1 MKQEAPP
8 RSIHEGNQTY
18 ELILQAAFDLFSQ
31 QGYHSVTTRSIAAR
45 AGVNLGLIP
54 YYFQSK
60 DNLAAIVMEKL
71 NNDLYAQ
78 IFDLLPPDLKT
89 AEKMYISTLLL
100 CEHLEANYARFMFE
114 YAETKQAYYSVS
126 RTFLEMSWDLIRE
139 YHLSV
144 TPEENEFY
152 LAAFKG
158 AERLII
164 LKRSNNDLD
173 ISYEEITTLIVSN
186 YFYNIG
192 LSDQTI
198 ADILT
203 RSSALLHEYNHFK
216 S

>member
-1 MKQEAPP
+1 
-8 RSIHEGNQTY
+8 
-18 ELILQAAFDLFSQ
+18 
-31 QGYHSVTTRSIAAR
+31 
-45 AGVNLGLIP
+45 
-54 YYFQSK
+54 
-60 DNLAAIVMEKL
+60 
-71 NNDLYAQ
+71 
-78 IFDLLPPDLKT
+78 
-89 AEKMYISTLLL
+89 
-100 CEHLEANYARFMFE
+100 
-114 YAETKQAYYSVS
+114 
-126 RTFLEMSWDLIRE
+126 LEMSWDLIRE

-173 ISYEEITTLIVSN
+173 VSYEEITTLIVSN